1 MQDPLGTFLL
11 QPVHVVVFGL
21 FTLTM
26 INYNFSLQS
35 VANLFFFLMFC
46 TALTELLP
54 GILNQLVRIFV
65 FLFLLFILI
74 CYTCTCSGSILSLV

>member
-1 MQDPLGTFLL
+1 MQDPVGTLSL

-35 VANLFFFLMFC
+35 VANLFFLMFC

-65 FLFLLFILI
+65 FLFLFFIM
-74 CYTCTCSGSILSLV
+74 YM

>member
-1 MQDPLGTFLL
+1 MQDPVGTFLL

-26 INYNFSLQS
+26 TNYNFSCSQYLI
-35 VANLFFFLMFC
+35 FFFMFC

-65 FLFLLFILI
+65 
-74 CYTCTCSGSILSLV
+74 

>member
-1 MQDPLGTFLL
+1 MQDPVGTFSL
-11 QPVHVVVFGL
+11 QPVHAVVFGL

-54 GILNQLVRIFV
+54 GILNQLVRILKQI
-65 FLFLLFILI
+65 LFF
-74 CYTCTCSGSILSLV
+74 YFFFSSCTCSGSILSLV

>member
-1 MQDPLGTFLL
+1 MQDPVGTFLL
-11 QPVHVVVFGL
+11 QLVHVVVFEL

-26 INYNFSLQS
+26 TNYNNFSLQS
-35 VANLFFFLMFC
+35 VSNLFFLMFC

-65 FLFLLFILI
+65 FFISSFHLNLLYMFM
-74 CYTCTCSGSILSLV
+74 

>member
-1 MQDPLGTFLL
+1 MQDPVGTFLL

-26 INYNFSLQS
+26 INYYFSLQS
-35 VANLFFFLMFC
+35 LSNNICFCFFFMFC

-65 FLFLLFILI
+65 FFFISSFHRTL
-74 CYTCTCSGSILSLV
+74 

>member
-1 MQDPLGTFLL
+1 MQDPVGTFLL

-35 VANLFFFLMFC
+35 LSNNICFFFFLCF
-46 TALTELLP
+46 AQPLL
-54 GILNQLVRIFV
+54 NC
-65 FLFLLFILI
+65 FLEF
-74 CYTCTCSGSILSLV
+74 

>member
-1 MQDPLGTFLL
+1 MQDPVGTFSL
-11 QPVHVVVFGL
+11 QPVHAVVFGL

-65 FLFLLFILI
+65 FLFLFFIM
-74 CYTCTCSGSILSLV
+74 YM

>member
-1 MQDPLGTFLL
+1 MQDPVGTFSL
-11 QPVHVVVFGL
+11 QPVQVVVFGL

-65 FLFLLFILI
+65 FLFLFFIM
-74 CYTCTCSGSILSLV
+74 YM

>member
-1 MQDPLGTFLL
+1 MQDPVGTFSL

-26 INYNFSLQS
+26 INYNYFSLQS

-65 FLFLLFILI
+65 FLFLFFIM
-74 CYTCTCSGSILSLV
+74 YM